1 MMMNLGEF
9 VEIHKDLFKEA
20 VVERGFSMQGV
31 VALMKS
37 YTLNESYLSH
47 RVAKGSVPIN
57 VFKAACKVIGVDF
70 HDYVVDFDLSDVPSY
85 QMEEELERRKGDKK

>member
-1 MMMNLGEF
+1 MMNLGEF

-20 VVERGFSMQGV
+20 VVDCGFSMQGV

-37 YTLNESYLSH
+37 YNTLNESYLSH

-70 HDYVVDFDLSDVPSY
+70 HDFVVEYDLSDVPAY
-85 QMEEELERRKGDKK
+85 QMEEELLRRKEK

>member
-1 MMMNLGEF
+1 MMNLGEI
-9 VEIHKDLFKEA
+9 VDIHTQLFKDA
-20 VVERGFSMQGV
+20 VIERGFSMQGV

-70 HDYVVDFDLSDVPSY
+70 HDFVVEFDLSDVPAY
-85 QMEEELERRKGDKK
+85 QMEEELSRRKEK